1 MGGGQP
7 TAITPSE
14 AHVGKEFDILNV
26 PRVHGKLAVI
36 IVHVLVICSNLI
48 KIIANVTKKHIYSQT
63 CIMRSP
69 FGNGLLTA
77 WYRLTV

>member
-1 MGGGQP
+1 M
-7 TAITPSE
+7 
-14 AHVGKEFDILNV
+14 
-26 PRVHGKLAVI
+26 AVI

-77 WYRLTV
+77 